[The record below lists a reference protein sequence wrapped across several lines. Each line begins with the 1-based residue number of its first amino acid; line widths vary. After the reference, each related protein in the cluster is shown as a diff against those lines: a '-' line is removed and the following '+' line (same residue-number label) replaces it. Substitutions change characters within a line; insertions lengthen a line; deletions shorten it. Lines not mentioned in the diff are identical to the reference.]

1 MNDIKI
7 KVVNSTVGLGN
18 TEYSLC
24 DGRGLLKFDKGA
36 MDECC
41 QMINNHDA
49 MAEQIEALKA
59 ALESIKTHQ
68 ETLAGESEMILSKLA
83 VYQIAVKAL
92 KESEK

>member
-1 MNDIKI
+1 MSDRPLWIDRNGHKTLDNWSKQ
-7 KVVNSTVGLGN
+7 
-18 TEYSLC
+18 
-24 DGRGLLKFDKGA
+24 A
-36 MDECC
+36 MAYYHVEDVKCLRE
-41 QMINNHDA
+41 DATA

-92 KESEK
+92 KEQG